1 MAELG
6 NRGELLAGE
15 AAEDVLRKIGP
26 PMIAEGYRFV
36 EEFVILCDSIPEQ
49 GGTAGRSHE
58 TKIEGRTEMSTPMVQ
73 ENAGKV
79 YEFMK
84 RGNAGLTR
92 ETANEVD
99 HDPASWGMD
108 IDDWDWNAGV
118 GMIAISD
125 YYEKTGKPEILE
137 FMRAW
142 VARNKH
148 QCAKKDHVNYLAP
161 LAIYPDMFLRT
172 KEAYYRDTAVEYADW
187 VMASAGRSADGVF
200 YHGASVSGE
209 VWADTVFMALVF
221 LSKTAKLT
229 GNSAMAEAVINQI
242 LAHCRLLQDP
252 ATGVLYHGYHCVE
265 DHHMS
270 GALWTRGNSW
280 VVIGAPMIIETIRDI
295 VEIPKELFERYEK
308 LVSGLLSFQAEDGL
322 WHTVMTRPDFYKE
335 TSGSAGVAG
344 GILKAG
350 RIGMLQPDLLPRARR
365 ALDAVVAQISADGG
379 VQGVSGGTPIMPTI
393 DAYGKLTRYPTLY
406 GQGLT
411 LLMLSECLYQDMAG
425 AGKTSS

>member
-1 MAELG
+1 MP
-6 NRGELLAGE
+6 N
-15 AAEDVLRKIGP
+15 
-26 PMIAEGYRFV
+26 
-36 EEFVILCDSIPEQ
+36 PEQ
-49 GGTAGRSHE
+49 GGSVHRFHD
-58 TKIEGRTEMSTPMVQ
+58 KKNEGPTEMSTPMVQ
-73 ENAGKV
+73 EIAGKV

-92 ETANEVD
+92 ETANAVD

-125 YYEKTGKPEILE
+125 YYEKTRKPEILE
-137 FMRAW
+137 YIRGW

-161 LAIYPDMFLRT
+161 LAMYPDMFLRT

-200 YHGASVSGE
+200 YHGVSVSGE

-252 ATGVLYHGYHCVE
+252 ARGVLYHGYHCVE
-265 DHHMS
+265 NHHMS

-280 VVIGAPMIIETIRDI
+280 VVIGAPMIIETIRDM
-295 VEIPKELFERYEK
+295 VEIPKELSERYEK
-308 LVSGLLSFQAEDGL
+308 LVSGLLSYQAENGL
-322 WHTVMTRPDFYKE
+322 WHTVMTRPDFYQE

-344 GILKAG
+344 GILKAV
-350 RIGMLQPDLLPRARR
+350 RIGMLQPDLLPRAHR
-365 ALDAVVAQISADGG
+365 ALEAVVAQIGPDGA

-411 LLMLSECLYQDMAG
+411 LLMLSECLFQDMAG
-425 AGKTSS
+425 AGRIS